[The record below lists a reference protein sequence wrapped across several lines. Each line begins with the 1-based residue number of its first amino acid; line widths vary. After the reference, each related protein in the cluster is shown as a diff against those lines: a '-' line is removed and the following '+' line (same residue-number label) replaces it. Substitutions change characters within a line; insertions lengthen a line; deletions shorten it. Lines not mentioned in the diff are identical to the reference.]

1 MYDFLNLS
9 LTMYSLIFTLLFLLF
24 QPIHDQRFQE
34 VDGEW
39 AGSIDVYGQEL
50 RISILFTYSDGELD
64 GTLDIPQQHA
74 FHLPLEVIRA
84 EGDEVVFQF
93 ETGTGPAIFFGV
105 WDADEESIVGEFEQ
119 VGERFPFSLIKKS
132 PAGKDP
138 YSMAETE
145 LTIPATSGMIR
156 GSLMI
161 ADEQAP
167 LIILLSGSG
176 SQDRNETIAGFGVFR
191 ELSRKLF
198 ENGYSTFRYDDRGI
212 GGSEG
217 DPDATLQELADDLV
231 EIVSYLNANYN
242 DQFDGIIYLG
252 HSQGG
257 HVATLAAK
265 ETDPAAIVM
274 MGVPFLSGDKIIN
287 SQIKKIAQFQGISE
301 EILQTNLEFQ
311 EEIYQVVRTGS
322 SWEPIEENLK
332 RRLNE
337 QINQLPEAQREAL
350 GDMSAFV
357 QSQIDRQLS
366 AAKSRWFR
374 SLIEYEPAEQLGDL
388 NIPVLAVFGSKDM
401 QVVADENMTEA
412 AAIMNRYEL
421 DMELHEITNAN
432 HLFQHANTGM
442 PTEYGMLDPSFAEG
456 FISTITRWLEL
467 LESD

>member
-1 MYDFLNLS
+1 MFELLNLS
-9 LTMYSLIFTLLFLLF
+9 MTMYSLFFTLLFLLF

-34 VDGEW
+34 VEGEW
-39 AGSIDVYGQEL
+39 TGSIDVYGQEL

-64 GTLDIPQQHA
+64 GTLDIPQQQA
-74 FHLPLEVIRA
+74 FNLPLEVIRA
-84 EGDEVVFQF
+84 EGDQVVFQF
-93 ETGTGPAIFFGV
+93 ETGTGPAIFYGV
-105 WDADEESIVGEFEQ
+105 WDADEDSMDGEFEQ
-119 VGERFPFSLIKKS
+119 VGERFPFSLIKKR
-132 PAGKDP
+132 PAGIDQ
-138 YSMAETE
+138 YSISETE
-145 LTIPATSGMIR
+145 LAIPASSGMIS

-161 ADEQAP
+161 ADEVSP
-167 LIILLSGSG
+167 LVILLSGSG

-217 DPDATLQELADDLV
+217 DPDATLQELADDLT
-231 EIVSYLNANYN
+231 EIVSYLNEHHH

-257 HVATLAAK
+257 HVATLAAN
-265 ETDPAAIVM
+265 ETDPAGIVM
-274 MGVPFLSGDKIIN
+274 MGVPFMSGDKIIN

-374 SLIEYEPAEQLGDL
+374 SLIEYEPSEQLGNL
-388 NIPVLAVFGSKDM
+388 TIPILTIFGSKDM
-401 QVVADENMTEA
+401 QVVANENMTEA
-412 AAIMNRYEL
+412 AAIMNRYDL
-421 DMELHEITNAN
+421 DMELQEIADAN
-432 HLFQHANTGM
+432 HLFQQANTGM
-442 PTEYGMLDPSFAEG
+442 PTEYGMLEHSFAEG
-456 FISTITRWLEL
+456 FISTITLWLSSL
-467 LESD
+467 NN